1 MVIVERENWRARLP
15 SRWEEV
21 VVGLIAVLYVARAE
35 AWEKRREE
43 DSVAVLEEEE
53 GRGVGISTF
62 KRQKGMMMM
71 ISHSNRGEAE
81 SYEWYSF
88 AR

>member
-1 MVIVERENWRARLP
+1 M
-15 SRWEEV
+15 
-21 VVGLIAVLYVARAE
+21 IAVLYVARAE

>member
-1 MVIVERENWRARLP
+1 MMIVEREKWRAKLP

-21 VVGLIAVLYVARAE
+21 VVVGVIAVLNVVRAE

-62 KRQKGMMMM
+62 KRQKGMMM
-71 ISHSNRGEAE
+71 ISHRNRGEAA
-81 SYEWYSF
+81 SYEW
-88 AR
+88 

>member
-1 MVIVERENWRARLP
+1 MIVEREKWRAKLP

-21 VVGLIAVLYVARAE
+21 MVGLIAVLYVVRAE

-62 KRQKGMMMM
+62 KRQKGMMM
-71 ISHSNRGEAE
+71 ISHRNRGEAE